1 MATFKT
7 ELRGAFVLALLLF
20 GTALY
25 GQSSSVNLFIDPS
38 PNPVGPN
45 ADITYSIVVSSE
57 GPDDAQNMSMTFT
70 APPTT
75 SFQSLS
81 APAGWSCN
89 PPAVGTTNTVITCTL
104 ATFPPGSSTF
114 TVVMR
119 VPANAANGSVLDAT
133 ATVTSTTSDPD
144 SEDNTDTKSVTVQSV
159 SDLGVDKSG
168 PATVIAGDTFDY
180 TLTVTNNGPNSADAT
195 LTDTLDSNLTFVSIS
210 PNAGWTC
217 NESLGVV
224 TCTNP
229 SFAPG
234 TVNFTLTVQVA
245 QISGGTVTNDV
256 SISSTSLDNVLP
268 NNQDS
273 VTSTVITRADLTVTK
288 TGPASIAPGNDIAY
302 SIGLTNNGPSD
313 AQNVTLTDNV
323 TRPFVS
329 LTSPGGWSCT
339 TPTIGAT
346 GLITCTVGTLPSGA
360 NAAFTLTVHSND
372 PLGTVITNT
381 AQASSSTTDPV
392 ASNNSA
398 TATTRVASP
407 ATLSATKTI
416 TAGQPTAGTNVT
428 YDVVITNNGPG
439 TQFDNPGNEML
450 DQLPAGLTLISATA
464 TSGTAVADLPNNRV
478 TWNGSLPNGGSVTIT
493 IVAQIND
500 ITTRNQA
507 TLNYDADGNG
517 TNESTTTSNSAGFAL
532 SPATLSVTKTIAS
545 GAAVAGSNVTYSVV
559 ITNNGP
565 ATQLDNPGNEMDD
578 QLPPGLTLISA
589 TATSGTAVADLPNN
603 RVTWNGS
610 IPNGGTVTVTIVARI
625 NDIRATNEATVH
637 YDADGNGTNESSA
650 TSAPA
655 TFGVAIPSL
664 TPMMLA
670 ALAALLAAL
679 AMRRV

>member
-1 MATFKT
+1 MATFKR
-7 ELRGAFVLALLLF
+7 ELRGAFVLALLF
-20 GTALY
+20 VGTALY

-81 APAGWSCN
+81 SPAGWSCN
-89 PPAVGTTNTVITCTL
+89 PPSVGATNTVITCTL

-144 SEDNTDTKSVTVQSV
+144 SDDNTDTKSVTVQSV

-168 PATVIAGDTFDY
+168 PATVIAGDTFNY
-180 TLTVTNNGPNSADAT
+180 TLSVSNNGPDSADTT

-210 PNAGWTC
+210 ANAGWTC
-217 NESLGVV
+217 GESLGVV

-234 TVNFTLTVQVA
+234 TVNFTLAAQVA
-245 QISGGTVTNDV
+245 QISGGSVTNDV
-256 SISSTSLDNVLP
+256 SISTTSMDNVLP

-273 VTSTVITRADLTVTK
+273 VTSTVITRADLSVTK
-288 TGPASIAPGNDIAY
+288 TGPATIAPGNDIDYA
-302 SIGLTNNGPSD
+302 IGVTNIGPSD
-313 AQNVTLTDNV
+313 AQSVTLTDNI

-339 TPTIGAT
+339 TPAVGAT
-346 GLITCTVGTLPSGA
+346 GLITCTIPTLASGT
-360 NAAFTLTVHSND
+360 NASFTLTLAATTPGSSS
-372 PLGTVITNT
+372 NT
-381 AQASSSTTDPV
+381 AQATSAITDPV
-392 ASNNSA
+392 PSNNSA
-398 TATTRVASP
+398 TATTNVVSP
-407 ATLSATKTI
+407 ATLTV
-416 TAGQPTAGTNVT
+416 Q
-428 YDVVITNNGPG
+428 
-439 TQFDNPGNEML
+439 
-450 DQLPAGLTLISATA
+450 
-464 TSGTAVADLPNNRV
+464 
-478 TWNGSLPNGGSVTIT
+478 
-493 IVAQIND
+493 
-500 ITTRNQA
+500 
-507 TLNYDADGNG
+507 
-517 TNESTTTSNSAGFAL
+517 
-532 SPATLSVTKTIAS
+532 KTIAS
-545 GAAVAGSNVTYSVV
+545 GAAVAGTNVTYSVV

-565 ATQLDNPGNEMDD
+565 STQFDNPGNEMDD
-578 QLPPGLTLISA
+578 QLPAGLTLLSA

-655 TFGVAIPSL
+655 TFGVAVPLL
-664 TPMMLA
+664 TPAMLA
-670 ALAALLAAL
+670 ILAAMLLVFAL
-679 AMRRV
+679 RRV